1 MWMTTAYRQ
10 NTQSSRLAWF

>member
-1 MWMTTAYRQ
+1 MWMTAAYRQ